1 MEIKPVHTET
11 PLFRFAALRGSVN
24 WQRGI
29 RPLDPPKTKPR
40 KGANMPII
48 KGGKRDQEIKIRVTQ
63 SEKDQLN
70 ELKTQVSLAVWLREL
85 GLNAKSIERADPELV
100 RAIGR
105 IGSNLNQ
112 IAKYVNTK
120 KEVDVNV
127 LSTVNRIESL
137 LIEVINQY
145 RNDKNAG

>member
-1 MEIKPVHTET
+1 MPV
-11 PLFRFAALRGSVN
+11 
-24 WQRGI
+24 
-29 RPLDPPKTKPR
+29 
-40 KGANMPII
+40 I

-70 ELKTQVSLAVWLREL
+70 ELKTQLSLAVWLREL
-85 GLNAKSIERADPELV
+85 GLNAKAIERADPELV

-112 IAKYVNTK
+112 IAKHANSN
-120 KEVDVNV
+120 KELDSSV
-127 LSTVNRIESL
+127 LLTVNRIESL

>member
-1 MEIKPVHTET
+1 MKTKPVHTET
-11 PLFRFAALRGSVN
+11 PLFRFAALRDSVN

-48 KGGKRDQEIKIRVTQ
+48 KGRKRDQEIKIRVTQ

-70 ELKTQVSLAVWLREL
+70 ELKTQLSLAVWLREL
-85 GLNAKSIERADPELV
+85 GLNAKPIERADPKLV
-100 RAIGR
+100 SAIGR

-112 IAKYVNTK
+112 IAKYANTN
-120 KEVDVNV
+120 KELDVNV

-137 LIEVINQY
+137 LIEVINQH
-145 RNDKNAG
+145 RTDDNAN